1 MVKNRAEAEEHLNH
15 IRKVNQSE
23 FEYNYLKLQEHSEKT
38 LRLEVVENYILAKF
52 KWNKVKTKYFMEKN
66 NIFSMKDLLEYPRF
80 PYFEKT
86 IIDKTKQFREYC
98 ERAINSKK
106 TSND

>member
-1 MVKNRAEAEEHLNH
+1 M
-15 IRKVNQSE
+15 
-23 FEYNYLKLQEHSEKT
+23 QEHSERS

-52 KWNKVKTKYFMEKN
+52 KWNKVKTKYFLEKN
-66 NIFSMKDLLEYPRF
+66 NISSMKDLLEYSRF

-98 ERAINSKK
+98 ERAINSKENLQWSMNIYL
-106 TSND
+106 TIEDN